1 MLLRTANRQP
11 PTLTRHRTHTQ
22 SRVRAT
28 RASPPRQY
36 TRRVPTPR
44 HDPQPVV
51 TPPARPSRTARLAL
65 GAIALLFLAY
75 TLQTMSTPDIWW
87 QMRAGQLVLQNHAW
101 PSTDLLSYTVPTHE
115 WIELRWVFG
124 VLAYLGY
131 TLGGS
136 PLLVVAQCVI
146 LAAAFAVL
154 LTPLR
159 RALLAPTGLLATALA
174 LAAAEARFNIR
185 PEIFTTL
192 FLCITLTTLDR
203 AARPGG
209 ETMRRCLWALPLLQ
223 VLWTNTHTVF
233 ILGPVVAW
241 AFALGDFTHRF
252 LRVGGLGFA
261 HTRIEIHANSRFDW
275 RLFAVAVGM
284 TLATLV
290 NPWFTKGALF
300 PLTLYADTL
309 GSSLGSTIQ
318 EFAPPIDLW
327 PKWTS
332 DLYAAAALAALSA
345 LSFLFNWRRT
355 NLIRLGLWLA
365 FFFLA
370 AKAVRNIGPFSVIA
384 LWATL
389 RNFTDLAAAQR
400 TPRRSPLIPAANLL
414 IAAGALFGA
423 WYTASDRLANS
434 QNSPRRSGL
443 GVTPWVVPQRAVEF
457 MLTHNI
463 KGNVFHSMGDG
474 AYLAFAAGGTY
485 PVYIDG
491 RLEVY
496 TEPFIAKALNLP
508 DLLARWDA
516 FTAEHSI
523 NAALIQT
530 DQLQPAISFLMRRA
544 DWSLVHID
552 ERGVLFLR
560 TIPEH
565 APIIEQFR
573 IDPRLPYVP
582 REKEPSDAAGQFP
595 RTLGGVGTPWFTLG
609 MAKNFL
615 ALGSVAN
622 AAVYLE
628 RAAADHPDHRRTRLL
643 LSMIRK
649 AQGNEPGSTRLLES
663 LTLTPEESRFA
674 DLFLA
679 ECYRMLGKAAE
690 RDALLRK
697 MGESRQR

>member
-1 MLLRTANRQP
+1 MP
-11 PTLTRHRTHTQ
+11 K
-22 SRVRAT
+22 
-28 RASPPRQY
+28 
-36 TRRVPTPR
+36 PR
-44 HDPQPVV
+44 HDSPPAV
-51 TPPARPSRTARLAL
+51 TPPAHNERRSRTALAAL
-65 GAIALLFLAY
+65 GAIVLLFLAY

-87 QMRAGQLVLQNHAW
+87 QMRAGQLVLQNRAW

-131 TLGGS
+131 TIGGS
-136 PLLVVAQCVI
+136 ALLVIAQCLI
-146 LAAAFAVL
+146 LAAAFAAL
-154 LTPLR
+154 LVPLR
-159 RALLAPTGLLATALA
+159 RALLTPLGLLAAAVA

-192 FLCITLTTLDR
+192 FLCVTLTTLDR

-209 ETMRRCLWALPLLQ
+209 ETCRRFLWALPLLQ
-223 VLWTNTHTVF
+223 ILWTNTHTVF

-252 LRVGGLGFA
+252 LRVGGLGFT
-261 HTRIEIHANSRFDW
+261 HTRTELRPNARLDW

-332 DLYAAAALAALSA
+332 DIFAAAALAALSA
-345 LSFLFNWRRT
+345 VTFILNWRRT

-384 LWATL
+384 LWAAL
-389 RNFTDLAAAQR
+389 RNLADLAPARPA
-400 TPRRSPLIPAANLL
+400 PRRSALIPAANLL
-414 IAAGALFGA
+414 IAAGVLFGA
-423 WYTASDRLANS
+423 WYAASDRLANS
-434 QNSPRRSGL
+434 QNSPRRFGV

-457 MLTHNI
+457 MLAHNV

-474 AYLAFAAGGTY
+474 AYLAFAAGGSY

-530 DQLQPAISFLMRRA
+530 DQLQPAIPFLMRRP
-544 DWSLVHID
+544 DWALVHID

-560 TIPEH
+560 AIPEH

-573 IDPRLPYVP
+573 IDPRAPYVP
-582 REKEPSDAAGQFP
+582 REPEPSDAAGNLP
-595 RTLGGVGTPWFTLG
+595 RALGGVGTPWFTLG

-622 AAVYLE
+622 AAAYLD
-628 RAAADHPDHRRTRLL
+628 RAVAEHPDHRRARLL

-649 AQGNEPGSTRLLES
+649 AQGNDAESARLLAGIA
-663 LTLTPEESRFA
+663 LAPEESRFA

-690 RDALLRK
+690 RDALLK
-697 MGESRQR
+697 TIGEPRASPRR

>member
-1 MLLRTANRQP
+1 MCVP
-11 PTLTRHRTHTQ
+11 PARLEHDNPEEPDCRG
-22 SRVRAT
+22 T
-28 RASPPRQY
+28 RARSYTRPVPKPRQQS
-36 TRRVPTPR
+36 P
-44 HDPQPVV
+44 PVV
-51 TPPARPSRTARLAL
+51 TPPARPERPSRTALAAL
-65 GAIALLFLAY
+65 GAIVLLFLAY
-75 TLQTMSTPDIWW
+75 TIQTMSTPDIWW
-87 QMRAGQLVLQNHAW
+87 QMRAGQLILQNRAW
-101 PSTDLLSYTVPTHE
+101 PGTDLLSYTVPTHE

-131 TLGGS
+131 TLGG
-136 PLLVVAQCVI
+136 PALLVIAQCVI
-146 LAAAFAVL
+146 LAAGFTVL
-154 LTPLR
+154 LVPLR
-159 RALLAPTGLLATALA
+159 RALLTPTGLLAAALA

-203 AARPGG
+203 ATRPGG
-209 ETMRRCLWALPLLQ
+209 ETMRRFLWALPLLQ
-223 VLWTNTHTVF
+223 IIWTNTHTVF

-252 LRVGGLGFA
+252 LRVGGLGFT
-261 HTRIEIHANSRFDW
+261 HTRTELRPNSRLDW

-300 PLTLYADTL
+300 PLTLYTDTL
-309 GSSLGSTIQ
+309 GNSLGSTIQ
-318 EFAPPIDLW
+318 ELAPPTSLW

-332 DLYAAAALAALSA
+332 DLFAAAALVALSA
-345 LSFLFNWRRT
+345 LSFMLNWRRT

-370 AKAVRNIGPFSVIA
+370 AKSVRNTGPFSAIA

-389 RNFTDLAAAQR
+389 RNLTDVALTRPA
-400 TPRRSPLIPAANLL
+400 PSRSPLIPAASLF

-434 QNSPRRSGL
+434 QNSPRRFGL

-457 MLTHNI
+457 MLAHKI

-474 AYLAFAAGGTY
+474 AYLAFAAAGTY

-508 DLLARWDA
+508 GLLARWDA

-544 DWSLVHID
+544 DWALVHID

-560 TIPEH
+560 AIPEH
-565 APIIEQFR
+565 ASIIEQSR
-573 IDPRLPYVP
+573 IDPRVPYVP
-582 REKEPSDAAGQFP
+582 REPEPSDAAGHFP
-595 RTLGGVGTPWFTLG
+595 RALGGVGTPWFTFG

-615 ALGSVAN
+615 ALGSVNN
-622 AAVYLE
+622 AAVYLD
-628 RAAADHPDHRRTRLL
+628 RAVADHPDHRRARLL
-643 LSMIRK
+643 LSIVRK
-649 AQGNEPGSTRLLES
+649 AEGNDAESTRLLTGV
-663 LTLTPEESRFA
+663 TLTPEESRFA

-690 RDALLRK
+690 RDALLKK
-697 MGESRQR
+697 MGESRPAPKR